1 MPCCQ
6 PKLYV
11 PKIFIDLAL
20 NREKTLA
27 MELELHVLSPGFES
41 YCVSLASLISEPQF
55 HHFHRPQERYEVP
68 FMAVEENKGLI
79 WKA

>member
-6 PKLYV
+6 CKVYV

-41 YCVSLASLISEPQF
+41 YCVSLASLLISEP
-55 HHFHRPQERYEVP
+55 HFHSPQERYEVP
-68 FMAVEENKGLI
+68 FMAVDENKGLI
-79 WKA
+79 LKT

>member
-1 MPCCQ
+1 
-6 PKLYV
+6 
-11 PKIFIDLAL
+11 
-20 NREKTLA
+20 

-68 FMAVEENKGLI
+68 FMAVDENKGLI